1 MQINPIITDAGLQA
15 VFNASN
21 DGLQA
26 TIAEIALGDG
36 RYQPNAKQTQLKSE
50 QLRLPISKSERAGK
64 THIILSAIADGES
77 EFWIREFGIF
87 LEDGT
92 LLAVWSSLEKALQ
105 YKAASAPCFFSTD
118 FILSGMPAD
127 AITVND
133 QGADIAIALFLEQ
146 FAMLSQAQID
156 QMRRHLELL
165 FSFNQYEKTA
175 RK

>member
-1 MQINPIITDAGLQA
+1 MQINPVITDAGLQA

-26 TIAEIALGDG
+26 TITEIGLGDG
-36 RYQPNAKQTQLKSE
+36 RYIPHTKLIKLQSE
-50 QLRLPISKSERAGK
+50 RQRLPISKSERVGESYI
-64 THIILSAIADGES
+64 TLSAVADGEK
-77 EFWIREFGIF
+77 EYWIKEFGLF
-87 LEDGT
+87 LADGT
-92 LLAVWSSLEKALQ
+92 LLAVWSSLDKPLQ

-165 FSFNQYEKTA
+165 FSFNQHK
-175 RK
+175 K